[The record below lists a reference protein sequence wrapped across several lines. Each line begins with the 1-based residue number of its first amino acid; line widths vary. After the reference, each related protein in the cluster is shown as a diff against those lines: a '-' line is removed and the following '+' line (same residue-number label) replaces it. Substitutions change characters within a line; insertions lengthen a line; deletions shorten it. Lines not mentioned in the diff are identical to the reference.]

1 MVLPAWHAHA
11 DVWLILGSVEV
22 VYLISVRRH
31 GRETPL
37 EEPNRKRQARFFS
50 VGMLVL
56 WIGADWPIHDL
67 AERYLYSMHMVQ
79 HLLFTLVAPPLLLAG
94 IPAWMMRS
102 VLRPKP
108 VRDLWRFLTRPVV
121 ALIVFNGV
129 LLFTHWPA
137 VVDRAVGNELMH
149 FSLHLLL
156 VASAAVMWW
165 PVMSPLPEMPALT
178 PPGQMMYLFL
188 QSLAPTIPAS
198 FLTFGHTL
206 IYPVYGTFP
215 RIWGISALTDQLL
228 AGLEMKILGGLV
240 LWGFITVIFFRWH
253 AREERDGWDALSMRN
268 VDAEVRAKVAR

>member
-1 MVLPAWHAHA
+1 MVLPAWHAHV
-11 DVWLILGSVEV
+11 DVWLILGSVEAA
-22 VYLISVRRH
+22 YLIGVRRH

-37 EEPNRKRQARFFS
+37 QDPHRKRQTRFFS

-79 HLLFTLVAPPLLLAG
+79 HMLFTLVAPPLLLAG

-102 VLRPKP
+102 VLRAKP

-121 ALIVFNGV
+121 ALVIFNSV

-156 VASAAVMWW
+156 VASAVVMWW

-188 QSLAPTIPAS
+188 QSLAPTVPAS

-228 AGLEMKILGGLV
+228 AGLEMKILGGFV
-240 LWGFITVIFFRWH
+240 LWGFITVVFFRWH
-253 AREERDGWDALSMRN
+253 AREERDGWDALAMRN
-268 VDAEVRAKVAR
+268 VDAEVRARVTR

>member
-228 AGLEMKILGGLV
+228 AGLEMKILGGFV

>member
-1 MVLPAWHAHA
+1 MVLPPWHAHV
-11 DVWLILGSVEV
+11 DVWLILGWVGAA
-22 VYLISVRRH
+22 YLIAVRRH
-31 GRETPL
+31 GRERSPHD
-37 EEPNRKRQARFFS
+37 PNRKRQARFFS
-50 VGMLVL
+50 AGMLVL

-67 AERYLYSMHMVQ
+67 AERYLYSIHMLQ

-102 VLRPKP
+102 VLRPKL
-108 VRDLWRFLTRPVV
+108 VRDVWRFLTRPVV
-121 ALIVFNGV
+121 ALVVFNGV

-137 VVDRAVGNELMH
+137 LVDRAVGNELMH

-156 VASAAVMWW
+156 VSAAMVMWW

-228 AGLEMKILGGLV
+228 AGLEMKILGGFV

-268 VDAEVRAKVAR
+268 VEAEVRARVTR

>member
-1 MVLPAWHAHA
+1 MVLPPWHAHA
-11 DVWLILGSVEV
+11 DVWLILGWVEAA
-22 VYLISVRRH
+22 YLIAVRRQ
-31 GRETPL
+31 GTATPL
-37 EEPNRKRQARFFS
+37 ADEHRKRQIRFFS

-121 ALIVFNGV
+121 ALVIFNSV

-149 FSLHLLL
+149 FSLHVVL
-156 VASAAVMWW
+156 VASAVVMWW

-188 QSLAPTIPAS
+188 QSLAPTVPAS

-228 AGLEMKILGGLV
+228 AGLEMKILGGFV

-253 AREERDGWDALSMRN
+253 AREERDGWDALAMRN
-268 VDAEVRAKVAR
+268 VDAEVRARVTR

>member
-1 MVLPAWHAHA
+1 MVLPPWHAHV
-11 DVWLILGSVEV
+11 DVWLILGWVEAA
-22 VYLISVRRH
+22 YLIAVRRH
-31 GRETPL
+31 GRETSPHD
-37 EEPNRKRQARFFS
+37 PNRKRQARFFS
-50 VGMLVL
+50 AGMLVL

-67 AERYLYSMHMVQ
+67 AERYLYSIHMLQ
-79 HLLFTLVAPPLLLAG
+79 HLLFTVVAPPLLLAG

-102 VLRPKP
+102 VLRPKL
-108 VRDLWRFLTRPVV
+108 VRDVWRFLTRPVV
-121 ALIVFNGV
+121 ALVVFNGV

-137 VVDRAVGNELMH
+137 LVDRAVGNELMH

-156 VASAAVMWW
+156 VSVAMVMWW

-228 AGLEMKILGGLV
+228 AGLEMKILGGFV

-268 VDAEVRAKVAR
+268 VEAEVRARVTR

>member
-11 DVWLILGSVEV
+11 DVWLILGSVEAA
-22 VYLISVRRH
+22 YLISVRRH

-37 EEPNRKRQARFFS
+37 EEPKRKRRARFFS

-56 WIGADWPIHDL
+56 WMGAGWPIHDL

-121 ALIVFNGV
+121 ALIVFNVV
-129 LLFTHWPA
+129 LLFTHWPV
-137 VVDRAVGNELMH
+137 VVDRAVGNELEH

-156 VASAAVMWW
+156 VASAVVMWW

-188 QSLAPTIPAS
+188 QSLVPTIPAS
-198 FLTFGHTL
+198 FLTFGNTL

-215 RIWGISALTDQLL
+215 RIWGMSALTDQLL
-228 AGLEMKILGGLV
+228 AGLEMKILGGFV

-253 AREERDGWDALSMRN
+253 AREERDGWDPLSMRN

>member
-1 MVLPAWHAHA
+1 
-11 DVWLILGSVEV
+11 VWLILGWVEGA
-22 VYLISVRRH
+22 YLISVRRH
-31 GRETPL
+31 ARERPS
-37 EEPNRKRQARFFS
+37 EDRNRKRQTRFFS

-67 AERYLYSMHMVQ
+67 AERYLYSIHMFQ

-102 VLRPKP
+102 VLRPKL

-121 ALIVFNGV
+121 ALVVFNGV

-137 VVDRAVGNELMH
+137 LVDRAVGNELMH

-156 VASAAVMWW
+156 VSAAVVMWW

-228 AGLEMKILGGLV
+228 AGLEMKILGGFV

-268 VDAEVRAKVAR
+268 VDAEVRARVRR

>member
-1 MVLPAWHAHA
+1 MVLPPWHAHV
-11 DVWLILGSVEV
+11 DVWLILGGVEAA
-22 VYLISVRRH
+22 YLIAVRRH
-31 GRETPL
+31 RSEAPL
-37 EEPNRKRQARFFS
+37 EEPNRKRQARLFS

-56 WIGADWPIHDL
+56 WMGAGWPIHDL

-121 ALIVFNGV
+121 ALIVFNVV
-129 LLFTHWPA
+129 LLFTHWPV
-137 VVDRAVGNELMH
+137 VVDRAVGNELTH

-156 VASAAVMWW
+156 VASAAAMWW
-165 PVMSPLPEMPALT
+165 PVMSPLPEMPVLT

-253 AREERDGWDALSMRN
+253 AREERDGWDALSMRD
-268 VDAEVRAKVAR
+268 VEAEVRAKVAR